1 MGSLASVLVIF
12 SPEMAEKRM
21 SEDGVQIADQSE
33 KAEWR
38 GIAGLHELSR
48 ADVAQALAAGRRFVF
63 YEYCISLVVVTLRRP
78 SALHILP
85 VGSRGILRGVPYVL
99 VSLLLGWWGVPW
111 GIVYTPLSLI
121 TNLTGGCDVTAQVRA
136 LLAKPQAPD
145 ALVAEPAPSGT
156 L

>member
-12 SPEMAEKRM
+12 SPEMVEKHM
-21 SEDGVQIADQSE
+21 SEEGVQIADQCP
-33 KAEWR
+33 KTEWQD
-38 GIAGLHELSR
+38 IPGLHKLSR
-48 ADVAQALAAGRRFVF
+48 ADLEQALAAGRRFVF

-78 SALHILP
+78 SALHVLP
-85 VGSRGILRGVPYVL
+85 VGSRGVLRGVPYVL
-99 VSLLLGWWGVPW
+99 VSLLLGWWALPW

-136 LLAKPQAPD
+136 LLAKPQA
-145 ALVAEPAPSGT
+145 VAEPAPSGT